1 MANYVTTSTT
11 NAGDTNVRLTT
22 QLMIGADSNPAQE
35 LHVTGDGVFTGNITA
50 YYSSDISLKDNIRPI
65 ESAVF
70 KIQQIRGVTFDWN
83 KKSNKLQQEK
93 GHDVGLIAQEVEK
106 VLPEVVEIREDGI
119 KAIAYDKVV
128 PLLVEAIKEQQSEI
142 EKLKKESLGYQKYLE
157 GRKKV
162 ELDRKT
168 KDEMKSKGLA
178 ISKYGK

>member
-11 NAGDTNVRLTT
+11 NAGATNVRLTT

-70 KIQQIRGVTFDWN
+70 KVQQIRGVTFDWN

-119 KAIAYDKVV
+119 KAIQYEKVV
-128 PLLVEAIKEQQSEI
+128 PLLVEAIKEQQTLI
-142 EKLKKESLGYQKYLE
+142 EDLSNRLKVLE
-157 GRKKV
+157 DGTPR
-162 ELDRKT
+162 R
-168 KDEMKSKGLA
+168 
-178 ISKYGK
+178 I